1 MVARAQKIRRAGVA
15 AVVEH
20 VAQTG
25 PGSAGVEE
33 TARVL
38 QALGV
43 GTLAGVLDRPDA
55 PLAWIGSAAPGTDV
69 PCKPDDVR
77 RALEEHRLP
86 DGTDIS
92 GTRGGSA
99 NSWGIVLSDPKT
111 GSLLLSH
118 PDDRVREA
126 QEAAHAARVAAF
138 MSQLERLA
146 TCRMRDPNAVVEEG
160 EEPPLVTIPVT
171 GLVGAAVTHRATS
184 YGDPSQH
191 THVLLSNM
199 AMCADGKWRSLN
211 SEAMIPLVRICEA
224 HSLQVYKKSLS
235 RSLGLTE
242 ADWTYTEAGSL
253 QVPEMR
259 ALTEHVEAMSKAQR
273 HIAECAEKLGLALD
287 SRTFEQQATAYRK
300 HRAERGSLS
309 ERIEH
314 AIDAAYAT
322 EEGRSAL
329 RRFWCDQSPGLAA
342 ALETIAPRAPDLALP
357 DPAPT
362 IEEKK
367 AACSRALEWAQRQ
380 SVWSWSDLTAQ
391 LASDPVTPLPYRQ
404 AAIAAARMIDKYAE
418 TGDVISSSKMEPA
431 VRAMLERRSVDADE
445 LRAAVKTT
453 SVCTTAVALEA
464 EQKLRDKA
472 QQLADTQRQPL
483 AVTVPET
490 ATAEQAAA
498 VRLMAQGRGLITVE
512 GVAGA
517 GKSYTVGLAADAA
530 RAAGLTV
537 LCTARNAA
545 TAQDIGASIGVT
557 KLAETPSVAALLSR
571 KTLPPGPCLIVVD
584 EGGVIDREDWQELLR
599 RAADR
604 PDVQI
609 IALGD
614 RGQAQ
619 MIDRSGAW
627 HVVTEGTSA
636 SGKTARLS
644 QSWRCQ
650 AWAEQHNAL
659 RAGNTE
665 TFLEKT
671 AETGGFLPSSETE
684 WAAQAAQIITEKPG
698 VLALTMSN
706 EEAAD
711 ISRKV
716 QAARGILGLVP
727 CAGDGFLGVGDV
739 VRTRKNDR
747 STRVFNG
754 NTWTVQEISETGA
767 KLRNEKG
774 REVSVSLDY
783 IKDFVELNYASTI
796 DSAQGR
802 TVEQALVV
810 CRQGMGKSGFY
821 SAVTRGKAAP
831 LLLCVTDQPSPE
843 VAKYEATREKWEA
856 ERLEKSVSL
865 VQQIVKADDTA
876 PTVAEYAEKIRAE
889 QSAEWSNFLASV
901 EVEKIKIEIATT
913 PEPTPAPA
921 PPIPA
926 EKPKKPQKTAKK
938 QPEEP
943 PPAPEPPDRRPV
955 TADEM
960 AAMARAG
967 AARRR
972 RERYDEREQQRY
984 PSSNTNPAP
993 EPPPWEPPTP
1003 GDDWRP
1009 SI

>member
-25 PGSAGVEE
+25 PGGAGVEE

-43 GTLAGVLDRPDA
+43 GTLANVLDRPDA
-55 PLAWIGSAAPGTDV
+55 PLKWCGSAAPGADV
-69 PCKPDDVR
+69 QCKPDDVR
-77 RALEEHRLP
+77 RALEQHRLP
-86 DGTDIS
+86 DETDIS

-126 QEAAHAARVAAF
+126 QEAAHAARVQAF
-138 MSQLERLA
+138 MSELEKLA
-146 TCRMRDPNAVVEEG
+146 TCRIRDKDKDAVIEEG

-171 GLVGAAVTHRATS
+171 GLVGAEVTHRATS

-211 SEAMIPLVRICEA
+211 SEAMIPLIRICEA

-235 RSLGLTE
+235 KALGLTE

-253 QVPEMR
+253 QVPELR
-259 ALTEHVEAMSKAQR
+259 ALTEHVEELSKAKR
-273 HIAECAEKLGLALD
+273 HVAECAEKLGMALD
-287 SRTFEQQATAYRK
+287 SRTLEQQATAYKK

-322 EEGRSAL
+322 AEGRDAL

-342 ALETIAPRAPDLALP
+342 ALETVQPRDPDLALP

-367 AACSRALEWAQRQ
+367 AACSRALKWAQSQ

-391 LASDPVTPLPYRQ
+391 LASDQVTPLPYRQ

-418 TGDVISSSKMEPA
+418 TGEVVSSSKMEPA

-464 EQKLRDKA
+464 EQVLRDKA
-472 QQLADTQRQPL
+472 QKLADTQRQPL

-498 VRLMAQGRGLITVE
+498 IKLMAQGRGLITVE

-584 EGGVIDREDWQELLR
+584 EGGVIDRDDWQELLR
-599 RAADR
+599 RAEER
-604 PDVQI
+604 QDVQI

-650 AWAEQHNAL
+650 KWAEQHNAL

-671 AETGGFLPSSETE
+671 AESGGFLPSSETE
-684 WAAQAAQIITEKPG
+684 WAAQAAKIITEKPG

-810 CRQGMGKSGFY
+810 CRGGMGKSGFY

-843 VAKYEATREKWEA
+843 LAKYEATREKWEA
-856 ERLEKSVSL
+856 ERLEKSVAL

-889 QSAEWSNFLASV
+889 QSAEWSSFLASV
-901 EVEKIKIEIATT
+901 EVEKIKIATT
-913 PEPTPAPA
+913 PQPTPAPA
-921 PPIPA
+921 PPAP
-926 EKPKKPQKTAKK
+926 EPQKPQKTGKK
-938 QPEEP
+938 QPQTEEP
-943 PPAPEPPDRRPV
+943 PPAPEPPPRRPV
-955 TADEM
+955 TADELE
-960 AAMARAG
+960 AMARAG

-972 RERYDEREQQRY
+972 RERHDEREQQRY
-984 PSSNTNPAP
+984 PNSNTNPAP
-993 EPPPWEPPTP
+993 EPPPWEPPAP